1 MGAYQ
6 DLAVLSGLVSVA
18 FFMSDTRQWEMGMD
32 KGFLEPSSVSEVG
45 ADDCLYQGLGLG
57 L

>member
-1 MGAYQ
+1 M
-6 DLAVLSGLVSVA
+6 LPGLVSVA
-18 FFMSDTRQWEMGMD
+18 FFMSGTRQWEMGMD
-32 KGFLEPSSVSEVG
+32 RDFLEPSSVSEVG